1 MIAKHSLGIGA
12 ALLLSGCAVTVP
24 LTPDHPPMQRMI
36 ERRAADELGPQ
47 WVPVALRIAWTES
60 RFNPNA
66 IGPLTRHGR
75 AVGTFQV
82 LPSSAK
88 GLGYNPH
95 RLREP
100 AYGVDVGVAHMRECI
115 RAGVATDRQMAA
127 CHIAGLNGWHSRSR
141 TVRTYVERVT
151 R

>member
-1 MIAKHSLGIGA
+1 MIAKHLLGGGA

-24 LTPDHPPMQRMI
+24 LTPDRPPMQSMI
-36 ERRAADELGPQ
+36 ERRAGAELGPQ

-66 IGPLTRHGR
+66 VGPPTRHGR
-75 AVGTFQV
+75 ALGTFQV
-82 LPSSAK
+82 LPSSAR
-88 GLGYNPH
+88 GLGYNPK

-127 CHIAGLNGWHSRSR
+127 CHIAGSNGWRGHNKAIRQ
-141 TVRTYVERVT
+141 YVEKVT